1 MAFINREL
9 SWIQFNERVL
19 HQATLST
26 TPFFEKGRFLH
37 IASNNLD
44 EFYMVRVGS
53 LQELSALVESNDN
66 KTNLTITQQLKLIS
80 KQVQHFIDHQTQV
93 YEAWMKEAQS
103 YHIHVKKISDLKS
116 NDQAYIQTMFKSHIE
131 PLLSPMIVDQSHP
144 FPFLQNKQVVVVAY
158 LKKGK
163 KKTLGLIPIDPNIIP
178 LVLSLPS
185 TSSLQCI
192 MVSDLIQAH
201 IQKIFK
207 GYEVEAIT
215 NMKLIRN
222 ADLDYEG
229 SDDEELTFKDVMK
242 KLLKKRQR
250 LAIVRAEF
258 NHHHPELIKEVI
270 KRVSIKTQHVFVNP
284 IPLHWA
290 HFKLIE
296 QFCLKRHSNAF
307 FPSISPRNPLHHNQ
321 ESMMELLKKQDVFL
335 HVPYDRL
342 DPLIQ
347 LLKEAAINPKV
358 VSIKMTLYRLS
369 SQSSIIES
377 LVQAAQSGKEVVV
390 IIELKARFDEQHNID
405 HATTLEE
412 AGCQVI
418 YGFEGYKVHSKC
430 CLITE
435 VDKGKVL
442 TYTHTST
449 GNYNENTAKLYTDY
463 HVLSTN
469 PQLGED
475 VRTFFTWLQ
484 LGDIEAFKQ
493 PLNLLSTSPFT
504 FKQSILHHIHQEIAT
519 HLQEGE
525 GHIIFKMNSMTDKD
539 IMEALILADQHGVRV
554 DLIIRGI
561 NCLSVEGTH
570 IKVRS
575 ILGRYLEH
583 SRVYY
588 FKHHGKA
595 TVLISSADLMT
606 RNTMKRIESAI
617 TIHDEVI
624 LQKILRSLNLQL
636 RDDIAYYEQVNQ
648 HYHYHEGQ
656 DSQMMHF
663 SLSELSSSQTP
674 KHQGFLKQVLN
685 KVIHNLKSQSN

>member
-26 TPFFEKGRFLH
+26 TPFFEKGRFLN
-37 IASNNLD
+37 IAANNLD

-93 YEAWMKEAQS
+93 YESWMKEAQP
-103 YHIHVKKISDLKS
+103 YHIHVKKFTDLKT
-116 NDQAYIQTMFKSHIE
+116 NDQAYIQTMYKAHIE

-144 FPFLQNKQVVVVAY
+144 FPFLQNKQVVVVAL

-163 KKTLGLIPIDPNIIP
+163 KKTLGLIPMDPNIIP

-185 TSSLQCI
+185 SSSLHCV
-192 MVSDLIQAH
+192 MVSDLIHTH

-222 ADLDYEG
+222 ADLDYDG

-258 NHHHPELIKEVI
+258 NHHHPELIKEVV
-270 KRVSIKTQHVFVNP
+270 KRVSIKTQHVFINP
-284 IPLHWA
+284 IPLHGA

-296 QFCLKRHSNAF
+296 QFCLKRYPNAF
-307 FPSISPRNPLHHNQ
+307 FPPISPRNTLHPYQ
-321 ESMMELLKKQDVFL
+321 GSMMDLLKKQDVFL

-347 LLKEAAINPKV
+347 FLKEASNHPNV

-377 LVQAAQSGKEVVV
+377 LVHAAQQGKEVVV

-435 VDKGKVL
+435 VDKGKVI

-469 PQLGED
+469 PKLGED

-493 PLNLLSTSPFT
+493 PLHYLSTSPFT
-504 FKQSILHHIHQEIAT
+504 FKETMLHHIHHEIAI
-519 HLQEGE
+519 HLQEKNGY
-525 GHIIFKMNSMTDKD
+525 ILFKMNSMTDKD
-539 IMEALILADQHGVRV
+539 IMEALILADQHGVKV

-561 NCLSVEGTH
+561 NCLSTENTNIH
-570 IKVRS
+570 VRS

-588 FKHHGKA
+588 FKHHNQP
-595 TVLISSADLMT
+595 TMLISSADLMT
-606 RNTMKRIESAI
+606 RNTMKRIESAVAI
-617 TIHDEVI
+617 QDQLII
-624 LQKILRSLNLQL
+624 QKIVRSLQLQL
-636 RDDIAYYEQVNQ
+636 RDDIAAYIQVKQ
-648 HYHYHEGQ
+648 HYEYHEGQ

-663 SLSELSSSQTP
+663 SLSEPSSNQTM
-674 KHQGFLKQVLN
+674 KQGKLKQAFN
-685 KVIHNLKSQSN
+685 KLIANLTKKED

>member
-80 KQVQHFIDHQTQV
+80 KKVQTYIDHQAHV
-93 YEAWMKEAQS
+93 YDAWMKEAHEH
-103 YHIHVKKISDLKS
+103 HIHVKKVNDLKS

-131 PLLSPMIVDQSHP
+131 PLLSPMVVDQSHP
-144 FPFLQNKQVVVVAY
+144 FPFLQNKQVVVVAS

-163 KKTLGLIPIDPNIIP
+163 KITLGLIPLDPNIIP
-178 LVLSLPS
+178 LVISLPS

-192 MVSDLIQAH
+192 MVSDLIHMH

-215 NMKLIRN
+215 NMRLIRN

-250 LAIVRAEF
+250 LAVVRAEF
-258 NHHHPELIKEVI
+258 NHQQPDLIKEVV
-270 KRVSIKTQHVFVNP
+270 KRVSIKTQHVFINP
-284 IPLHWA
+284 MPLHFA
-290 HFKLIE
+290 HLKLIE
-296 QFCLKRHSNAF
+296 QFCLKRLPNAF
-307 FPSISPRNPLHHNQ
+307 FPPLSPRNTLHPYK
-321 ESMMELLKKQDVFL
+321 EPMMELLKKQDMFL
-335 HVPYDRL
+335 HVPYDKL
-342 DPLIQ
+342 DPLIL
-347 LLKEAAINPKV
+347 LLKEASMNPKV
-358 VSIKMTLYRLS
+358 ISIKMTLYRLS

-377 LVQAAQSGKEVVV
+377 LVRAAQQGKEVVV
-390 IIELKARFDEQHNID
+390 VIELKARFDEQHNID

-435 VDKGKVL
+435 VDKGKM
-442 TYTHTST
+442 TSYTHTST
-449 GNYNENTAKLYTDY
+449 GNYNEVTAKLYTDY

-469 PQLGED
+469 PVLGED
-475 VRTFFTWLQ
+475 IRTFFTWLQ

-493 PLNLLSTSPFT
+493 SLNLLSTSPFT
-504 FKQSILHHIHQEIAT
+504 FKQSILHHIHQEIAI
-519 HLQEGE
+519 HLSDGN

-539 IMEALILADQHGVRV
+539 IMEALILADQHGVKV

-561 NCLSVEGTH
+561 NCLSVENTN
-570 IKVRS
+570 IKIRS

-588 FKHHGKA
+588 FKHQGKP
-595 TVLISSADLMT
+595 TMMISSADLMT
-606 RNTMKRIESAI
+606 RNTMKRIESAVI
-617 TIHDEVI
+617 IQDEVI
-624 LQKILRSLNLQL
+624 IQTIYRSLELQL
-636 RDDIAYYEQVNQ
+636 RDDIAAYDQVNH
-648 HYHYHEGQ
+648 HYEYHDGQ
-656 DSQMMHF
+656 DVQLMHYP
-663 SLSELSSSQTP
+663 LPVVT
-674 KHQGFLKQVLN
+674 
-685 KVIHNLKSQSN
+685 KSHKRSFVKRIIDKFTNIQNI